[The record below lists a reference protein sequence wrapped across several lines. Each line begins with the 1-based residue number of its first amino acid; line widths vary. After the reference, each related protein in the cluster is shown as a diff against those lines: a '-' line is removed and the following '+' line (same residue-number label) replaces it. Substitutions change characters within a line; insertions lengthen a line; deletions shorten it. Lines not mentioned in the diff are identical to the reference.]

1 MTERIQRWSIHK
13 RIYATLAVAFL
24 LIGGFGGAAVKS
36 LLDAQVALA
45 AVADL
50 HVPKSIYLANLYE
63 SVTRDHLKP
72 QNYAVATP
80 ELRAQMKQRL
90 KASAVAR
97 TEIAHKVAAY
107 ELSPQARDMIS
118 DITRKLVLLDQAA
131 NGYTTVADNNT
142 TTFQEQVTSE
152 EALDARIEEASVAV
166 LKMLNF
172 AQENALQQAAL
183 LDQALSN
190 ALADVFG
197 GVVFVLLGACLFTTY
212 VGRVTR
218 RQLEALGADLRA
230 GASRTTA
237 DAAQILDG
245 SEQLAAGASEQAAGI
260 EEISA
265 SLEELAS
272 MTATTAVNAKSTSKH
287 ARDARESAALGAQT
301 MSDMNEAMQAIVA
314 SSAEVAKIVKG
325 IDEIAFQTNLLALN
339 AAVEAARSGEA
350 GAGFAVVAE
359 EVRSLA
365 QRSASA
371 AKESA
376 EKIEA
381 SLLNSRRGTQSCS
394 ALDSALSQIVEKT
407 RLADSLVSEIAEAAN
422 EQSTGISQITTAIA
436 QMDSVIQGNSA
447 AADSAALTAQSMNS
461 QARHTEQLV
470 SKLVELV
477 SNNRHQHRS
486 HAAAAAQPNSQQSA
500 DKTRT
505 QATHASGN
513 AANRSHANINNSTIH
528 SSSPHTSANSKGA
541 ATAAPKGRTD
551 PTRTAPPAPP
561 RAAVY
566 ADPYVAETRDASNAD
581 HVSDA
586 HVVRDVSNQALQRQ
600 MPMPPADNSAHVL
613 RPKPSRPAN
622 ALDDQFEDF

>member
-13 RIYATLAVAFL
+13 RIYATLAVVFL
-24 LIGGFGGAAVKS
+24 LIGGFGGATVKS

-72 QNYAVATP
+72 QDYAVATP
-80 ELRAQMKQRL
+80 EQRAQMKQRL
-90 KASAVAR
+90 KASAAAR
-97 TEIAHKVAAY
+97 TDIAHKVAAY
-107 ELSPQARDMIS
+107 ELGPQARDMIS

-131 NGYTTVADNNT
+131 NGYTTTADDTT
-142 TTFQEQVTSE
+142 TTFQNQVTSE
-152 EALDARIEEASVAV
+152 EALNASIEEASVAV
-166 LKMLNF
+166 LEMLNF

-183 LDQALSN
+183 LEQALSN

-197 GVVFVLLGACLFTTY
+197 GVVFVLLGACLFTAY

-230 GASRTTA
+230 GASRTAA
-237 DAAQILDG
+237 DAAHILDG
-245 SEQLAAGASEQAAGI
+245 SERLAAGASEQAAGI

-265 SLEELAS
+265 SLEELSS
-272 MTATTAVNAKSTSKH
+272 MTATTAVNAKSTTKH
-287 ARDARESAALGAQT
+287 ARDARESAVLGAQT

-394 ALDSALSQIVEKT
+394 ALDNALSQIVEKT
-407 RLADSLVSEIAEAAN
+407 RLADNLVSEIAQAAN

-461 QARHTEQLV
+461 QARRTEQLV

-477 SNNRHQHRS
+477 SNKTQQHKPNAPSAAHPQGQQGPGKTKAQTTYAASHPHTDTDTDTDTAATNNARNTTPPPAAS
-486 HAAAAAQPNSQQSA
+486 HATPYGAHTHEASQTK
-500 DKTRT
+500 KTR
-505 QATHASGN
+505 N
-513 AANRSHANINNSTIH
+513 
-528 SSSPHTSANSKGA
+528 
-541 ATAAPKGRTD
+541 
-551 PTRTAPPAPP
+551 
-561 RAAVY
+561 
-566 ADPYVAETRDASNAD
+566 ASNASNAG

-586 HVVRDVSNQALQRQ
+586 HVVRDVGNQAMQRH